1 MKKAFMIIS
10 TVFILSSCGNQP
22 DKASDPITETTH
34 EVYANFQNVDIQ
46 IENNQAIITGNVNAS
61 NDEFY
66 FQVEQEDHI
75 LKEEEKVTVDG
86 EWSDFSFRIEII
98 DEMKEQDEVV
108 IVKMYT
114 KGEDGKIVNP
124 NYIPLDLKEKQY
136 NS

>member
-10 TVFILSSCGNQP
+10 TVFILSACGNQS

-34 EVYANFQNVDIQ
+34 DVYANFQNVDIQ

-86 EWSDFSFRIEII
+86 EWSDFSFRIDIT
-98 DEMKEQDEVV
+98 DEMKELDEVV

-114 KGEDGKIVNP
+114 KGEDGKIINP
-124 NYIPLDLKEKQY
+124 NYIPLDLKEV
-136 NS
+136 

>member
-10 TVFILSSCGNQP
+10 TVFILSACGNQP
-22 DKASDPITETTH
+22 DKASDPITETTDD
-34 EVYANFQNVDIQ
+34 VYANFQNVDIQ
-46 IENNQAIITGNVNAS
+46 IENNQAIISGNVNAS

-86 EWSDFSFRIEII
+86 EWSDFSFRIDIT
-98 DEMKEQDEVV
+98 DEMKELEEVV

-114 KGEDGKIVNP
+114 KGEDGKIINP
-124 NYIPLDLKEKQY
+124 NYIPLDLKDV
-136 NS
+136 